1 MSSSTITNNSGPD
14 SDAFEA
20 TQLLWQ
26 APGGMIFG
34 LYRRFCGN
42 EDDAADLVQEP
53 LFEAFHSWGPF
64 RGDSKAATWLYHIMA
79 SKA

>member
-1 MSSSTITNNSGPD
+1 MITNNSGPD

-20 TQLLWQ
+20 AQLLWQ
-26 APGGMIFG
+26 APDGLIFG

-42 EDDAADLVQEP
+42 EDDATDLVQETI
-53 LFEAFHSWGPF
+53 FEAFPSWGPF
-64 RGDSKAATWLYHIMA
+64 RGDAKAATWLYRMMA